1 MRKITLLML
10 IVFTITSQGQT
21 KLLSS
26 INQYYNGSSWENSR
40 GYNYEYDGNNNLI
53 TETNL
58 AWENGVWKIRDKTTY
73 TYNANNKVTQEVGQ
87 EWNTTTNALEN
98 SYRDTYTYTSGNLTG
113 QIAEIW
119 ENSNWVNEWRN
130 DITFI
135 NNLPQ
140 SALFYNWVGSQWVL
154 DSRETLTYNGNNKIT
169 SSVTEDWVGSQWVN
183 SGKSLLAY
191 NASNQILNI
200 RYAEWDDFNL
210 NWKEYYRTD
219 YVLDATGN
227 RISEVNTDITANTKY
242 KQEGNYD
249 TSSLMSNFAHP
260 FKDKSGVDYLFE
272 DFPFVNKILSTNQYW
287 FDTATNTYNAIS
299 SRNTYNYN
307 SAITL
312 SVEQP
317 EIVNTTISVFPNP
330 TTSVLNLNF
339 SEAVTI
345 DKIVVVDITGK
356 TVLQQGANTTQVNV
370 EKLTAGLYIIEAYSG
385 KDKFTSKFVKK

>member
-1 MRKITLLML
+1 ML
-10 IVFTITSQGQT
+10 VVFTITTQGQN

-26 INQYYNGSSWENSR
+26 ITQYYNGSGWEDNY

-53 TETNL
+53 AETYL
-58 AWENGVWKIRDKTTY
+58 GWDNGVWKVREKTTY
-73 TYNANNKVTQEVGQ
+73 AYNANNKVIQEVGQ

-130 DITFI
+130 DITYT

-154 DSRETLTYNGNNKIT
+154 DSRETITYNGNNKIST
-169 SSVTEDWVGSQWVN
+169 SVTEDWVGSQWIN
-183 SGKSLLAY
+183 SGKSLLTY

-210 NWKEYYRTD
+210 LWKENYRTD

-227 RISEVNTDITANTKY
+227 RISEENTDIIANTKY
-242 KQEGNYD
+242 KLEGNYD
-249 TSSLMSNFAHP
+249 TSSFMSSFAHP

-287 FDTATNTYNAIS
+287 FDTPTNSYKES
-299 SRNTYNYN
+299 SRTTYNYN
-307 SAITL
+307 STITL
-312 SVEQP
+312 SVKKP
-317 EIVNTTISVFPNP
+317 EIVNATITIFPNP
-330 TTSVLNLNF
+330 TTSMVNLAISN
-339 SEAVTI
+339 AVTI
-345 DKIVVVDITGK
+345 DKVVVIDATGK
-356 TVLQQGANTTQVNV
+356 TVLQQNQNTTQVNV
-370 EKLTAGLYIIEAYSG
+370 EKLGAGLYIIEAFSG
-385 KDKFTSKFVKK
+385 NDKFVSKFVKQ

>member
-1 MRKITLLML
+1 ML
-10 IVFTITSQGQT
+10 IVFTITTQGQN

-26 INQYYNGSSWENSR
+26 ITQYYNGSGWEDNY

-53 TETNL
+53 AETYL
-58 AWENGVWKIRDKTTY
+58 GWDNGVWKVREKTTY
-73 TYNANNKVTQEVGQ
+73 AYNANNKVIQEVGQ

-130 DITFI
+130 DITYT

-154 DSRETLTYNGNNKIT
+154 DSRETITYNGNNKIST
-169 SSVTEDWVGSQWVN
+169 SVTEDWVGSQWIN
-183 SGKSLLAY
+183 SGKSLLTY

-210 NWKEYYRTD
+210 LWKENYRTD

-227 RISEVNTDITANTKY
+227 RISEENTDIAANTKY
-242 KQEGNYD
+242 KLEGNYD
-249 TSSLMSNFAHP
+249 TSSFMSSFTHP

-287 FDTATNTYNAIS
+287 FDTPTNSYKES
-299 SRNTYNYN
+299 SRTTYDYN
-307 SAITL
+307 STITL
-312 SVEQP
+312 SVEKP
-317 EIVNTTISVFPNP
+317 EIVNATITIFPNP
-330 TTSVLNLNF
+330 TTSMVNLAISN
-339 SEAVTI
+339 AVTI
-345 DKIVVVDITGK
+345 DKVVVIDATGK
-356 TVLQQGANTTQVNV
+356 TVLQQNQNTTQVNV
-370 EKLTAGLYIIEAYSG
+370 EKLGAGLYIIEAFSG
-385 KDKFTSKFVKK
+385 NDKFVSKFVKQ